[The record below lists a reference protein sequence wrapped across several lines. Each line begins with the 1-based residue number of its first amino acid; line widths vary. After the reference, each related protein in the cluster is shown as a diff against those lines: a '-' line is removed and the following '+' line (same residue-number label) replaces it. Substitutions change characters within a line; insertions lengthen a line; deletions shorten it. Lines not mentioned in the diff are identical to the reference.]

1 MKVAVFDSLRGRY
14 ALVAVIVSAIVVG
27 VAYVSYVRLNNVQNQ
42 TSENTT
48 ARNQL
53 LEHSRLIRDAVWN
66 TRESLAAFLL
76 TPNDVE
82 QRQNIYNYLDDAKS
96 HTNGLLEE
104 SWIVQHDQQT
114 NTHVLKDAL
123 DNLKLSID
131 GLVDTRLNMTQQ
143 YPALALARKSM
154 LPQHKVFY
162 SAAAFAIDE
171 FYEEPPTKLSLR
183 SHQYFVEARHIWTQ
197 MISNFR
203 MYLANRLGSF
213 AEQVLGNQE
222 QDVITQYEDLEK
234 TLKKLQRMDDKEQLG
249 MQGSVSLEELISAS
263 HFWNETFKN
272 VVRIH
277 NTDLWRADKKLI
289 QDNIKPQ
296 MDEIWQLLIALDKKI
311 EMSVMDDLT
320 ALSRAAGNQIQDLW
334 LFTILALI
342 LISFGFFALERT
354 VLRPI
359 ASIGNALKSASNGNL
374 ENKLPKGDV
383 QETKDLVSAFSS
395 MHKQVVARQ
404 TALEYHALHDALTNL
419 GNRNRLNEHLEIAI
433 KTANRNQETF
443 ALLMLDLD
451 RFKEVNDTLG
461 HPVGDQLLIE
471 VGVRLAGLLRETDT
485 IARFGGDE
493 FAILLPTA
501 HETHAS
507 KVAVKIAA
515 ALAAPFN
522 LGKQQLYTS
531 ASIGIASFPQH
542 GHDASTLIQ
551 HADIAMYVAK
561 KGTAGWALYDS
572 VQDRHSV
579 GRLGLMAELRNA
591 VNKNNLEIHYQP
603 KRDIITNEIHSAEAL
618 LRWNHPEH
626 GFIPPE
632 EIVALAEQT
641 GFIHELSAWVLE
653 NAVQQ
658 AGKWMEKGI
667 QLNIAVNLSAHNL
680 QDENIVK
687 HVRELLAKTG
697 FPPKQLTLEITENAM
712 MADPEHAV
720 TLLGHLSAMGIRIA
734 VDDFGTGF
742 SSLGYLK
749 RLPVNELKIDKSF
762 VSDMVRNDNDAV
774 IVRSTIDLAH
784 NLGLKVVAEGVE
796 DNDTMDLLKILL
808 CDTVQGYLI
817 SKPIPAKDFEAW
829 LKSQNSQSKL
839 AHHPSS
845 RSAG

>member
-1 MKVAVFDSLRGRY
+1 MKIAVFDSLRGRY
-14 ALVAVIVSAIVVG
+14 ALVAVIVAAIVVG
-27 VAYVSYVRLNNVQNQ
+27 VAYVSYVRLNNVQGQ
-42 TSENTT
+42 TSENTS
-48 ARNQL
+48 ARQQL

-76 TPNDVE
+76 SPNNNSSRED
-82 QRQNIYNYLDDAKS
+82 IYNYLDNAKN
-96 HTNGLLEE
+96 HTNDLLMQP
-104 SWIVQHDQQT
+104 WIIQYNKQASVET
-114 NTHVLKDAL
+114 LSRNL
-123 DNLKLSID
+123 DNLHLSID
-131 GLVDTRLNMTQQ
+131 ELVGTRLNINKQ
-143 YPALALARKSM
+143 YPAMALARESM
-154 LPQHKVFY
+154 LPLHKVFY
-162 SAAAFAIDE
+162 TSAEFAIQE
-171 FYEEPPTKLSLR
+171 FYEEPPTKLSLLSQQR
-183 SHQYFVEARHIWTQ
+183 FIKARHLWTQ
-197 MISNFR
+197 MISDFR
-203 MYLANRLGSF
+203 MYLANRVGSF
-213 AEQVLGNQE
+213 AEKVLHIQE
-222 QDVITQYEDLEK
+222 EAVITQYNDLK
-234 TLKKLQRMDDKEQLG
+234 KLLNKLQRMDDKGQLDI
-249 MQGSVSLEELISAS
+249 QGSTSLTELNEAS
-263 HFWNETFKN
+263 QHWYETFEQVKE
-272 VVRIH
+272 IH
-277 NTDLWRADKKLI
+277 SKGEWRTDKKLI
-289 QDNIKPQ
+289 QTNIKPY
-296 MDEIWQLLIALDKKI
+296 MEEIWQLLITLDQEI
-311 EMSVMDDLT
+311 EMSVTDDLT

-334 LFTILALI
+334 LFTILSLT
-342 LISFGFFALERT
+342 LISLGFFALELS
-354 VLRPI
+354 VLKPI

-374 ENKLPKGDV
+374 ENKLPEGGV

-419 GNRNRLNEHLEIAI
+419 GNRNRLNEHLKIAI
-433 KTANRNQETF
+433 NTANRNQETF

-501 HETHAS
+501 HETQAT
-507 KVAVKIAA
+507 KVAEKIAA
-515 ALAAPFN
+515 ALAAPFH
-522 LGKQQLYTS
+522 LGEQQLYTS

-561 KGTAGWALYDS
+561 KSTTGWALYDS

-591 VNKNNLEIHYQP
+591 VNKNNLELHYQP
-603 KRDIITNEIHSAEAL
+603 KRDTITNEIHGAEAL

-653 NAVQQ
+653 NAIQQ
-658 AGKWMEKGI
+658 ANEWVRSGI
-667 QLNIAVNLSAHNL
+667 QLNIAVNLSAQNL

-697 FPPKQLTLEITENAM
+697 FPPKHLTLEITENAM
-712 MADPEHAV
+712 MAEPDHAV

-749 RLPVNELKIDKSF
+749 KLPVNELKIDKSF
-762 VSDMVRNDNDAV
+762 VIDMVKNDNDAV

-796 DNDTMDLLKILL
+796 DSDTMDLLKILR
-808 CDTVQGYLI
+808 CDTLQGYLI
-817 SKPIPAKDFEAW
+817 SKALPAQDFLSW
-829 LKSQNSQSKL
+829 LKSQKSQAKL
-839 AHHPSS
+839 ASHPSN
-845 RSAG
+845 RSA